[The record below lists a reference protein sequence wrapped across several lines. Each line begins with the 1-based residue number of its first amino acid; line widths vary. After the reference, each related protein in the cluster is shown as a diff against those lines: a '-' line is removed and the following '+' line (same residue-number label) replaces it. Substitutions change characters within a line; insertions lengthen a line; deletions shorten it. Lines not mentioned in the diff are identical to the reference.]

1 MVAVVA
7 EVRQAEGVRSRAPV
21 TTPLGLALAMLAV
34 VLTGGVVT
42 VVALVR
48 AGPLGGIPVAYAF
61 PAIGALYVVAGLL
74 AWWRRPANRT
84 GALLVC
90 GGAAWLAASL
100 ANTGVPVLIAVGTV
114 TAVLP
119 VSLVLHLLH
128 AAPGGRLRGRAS
140 KASVVTGYVVG
151 LVLQAPLWAFR
162 PEPPPYDLVLV
173 AARPELAQA
182 GYRVQQVVG
191 AAVVAVT
198 VWVLARRLREYE
210 PAQRWVLAPLFGY
223 GVLAVLAVPVV
234 ADVLRPLL
242 GLGQEASAAL
252 QLTAL
257 ATVPLGFLGVVL
269 RGGFARTGELSA
281 FVTSVAASS
290 GSRRELED
298 AVAATL
304 GDPSATLLHW
314 SAEEG
319 GYVDTTGQV
328 VPLPP
333 TGGARAAVHVE
344 VGDQRLAAVLYDT
357 RLDTDP
363 AAVAAVG
370 RVAAIAIDRERLAW
384 EVSESRRALRDASS
398 RLLTDSDGQ
407 RRRIAQ
413 DLHDGLQVSLVR
425 LSIQAHR
432 LAQDT
437 HGPEGGLAA
446 RLAAEVDDAAST
458 LRAVVHGVMPAPL
471 VERGLAAAVQELA
484 YDLPVRTTLDVDG
497 VPARLPARVEMT
509 AYFCVA
515 EALTN
520 VIKHASASAVEVSLH
535 LERDVLSID
544 VVDDGRGGARAD
556 GPGSGL
562 RGLRDRLDVL
572 GGRLTVDSGAA
583 GTRLRAVLP
592 CG

>member
-1 MVAVVA
+1 MVAVVD

-84 GALLVC
+84 GALLVR

-100 ANTGVPVLIAVGTV
+100 ANTGVAVLIAVGTV

-363 AAVAAVG
+363 AAVAAWG
-370 RVAAIAIDRERLAW
+370 G
-384 EVSESRRALRDASS
+384 SRRS
-398 RLLTDSDGQ
+398 
-407 RRRIAQ
+407 
-413 DLHDGLQVSLVR
+413 
-425 LSIQAHR
+425 
-432 LAQDT
+432 
-437 HGPEGGLAA
+437 P
-446 RLAAEVDDAAST
+446 ST
-458 LRAVVHGVMPAPL
+458 
-471 VERGLAAAVQELA
+471 
-484 YDLPVRTTLDVDG
+484 
-497 VPARLPARVEMT
+497 
-509 AYFCVA
+509 
-515 EALTN
+515 
-520 VIKHASASAVEVSLH
+520 ASASP
-535 LERDVLSID
+535 
-544 VVDDGRGGARAD
+544 GRSPRAGARSGTRRRGCSPTATAS
-556 GPGSGL
+556 GGGSRRTCMTGCRCPSYGCPSRRTVSRRTRTARRAVSR
-562 RGLRDRLDVL
+562 RGLRR
-572 GGRLTVDSGAA
+572 RSTTPPA
-583 GTRLRAVLP
+583 P
-592 CG
+592 CAPSSTA